1 MSTRLESLDLAK
13 EMAGV
18 YHIFILI
25 DTNPGEDMKVEE
37 RLLKIDEIVEV
48 HYVSGQ
54 YDILAVADI
63 NLRGKAIFSTVQEL
77 SQDLIQKIR
86 MIPGVRDTNSMVPF
100 RSLVKKHE
108 GRE

>member
-1 MSTRLESLDLAK
+1 MAR
-13 EMAGV
+13 EMIGL

-25 DTNPGEDMKVEE
+25 DTDPGKDMKVEE
-37 RLLKIDEIVEV
+37 GLLKLNEIVEL
-48 HYVSGQ
+48 HFVSGQ
-54 YDILAVADI
+54 YDILALADI

-86 MIPGVRDTNSMVPF
+86 KIPGVRDTNTMVPF

-108 GRE
+108 IGE

>member
-1 MSTRLESLDLAK
+1 MAK

-18 YHIFILI
+18 FHIFIFI
-25 DTNPGEDMKVEE
+25 DTDPGKDMKVEE
-37 RLLKIDEIVEV
+37 RLLKLDEIVEV
-48 HYVSGQ
+48 HFVSGQ

-63 NLRGKAIFSTVQEL
+63 NLRGKAIFSTVREL

-86 MIPGVRDTNSMVPF
+86 NIPGVRDTNSMVPF

-108 GRE
+108 KSE

>member
-1 MSTRLESLDLAK
+1 MAK

-18 YHIFILI
+18 YHIFIFI
-25 DTNPGEDMKVEE
+25 DTDPGKDVKVEE
-37 RLLKIDEIVEV
+37 RLLKIEEIIEV

-54 YDILAVADI
+54 YDILALADI

-86 MIPGVRDTNSMVPF
+86 KIPGVRDTNSMVPF

-108 GRE
+108 IRE

>member
-1 MSTRLESLDLAK
+1 MAK

-18 YHIFILI
+18 YHIFIFI
-25 DTNPGEDMKVEE
+25 DTDPGKDMKVEE
-37 RLLKIDEIVEV
+37 QLLKLDEIVEV
-48 HYVSGQ
+48 HFVSGQ
-54 YDILAVADI
+54 YDILALADI

-86 MIPGVRDTNSMVPF
+86 NIPGVRDTNSMVPF

-108 GRE
+108 IRE

>member
-1 MSTRLESLDLAK
+1 MAK

-18 YHIFILI
+18 YHVFIFI
-25 DTNPGEDMKVEE
+25 DTDPGKDMKVEE
-37 RLLKIDEIVEV
+37 QLLKLEEIVEV

-54 YDILAVADI
+54 YDILALADI

-86 MIPGVRDTNSMVPF
+86 KIPGVRDTNSMVPV

-108 GRE
+108 IRE

>member
-1 MSTRLESLDLAK
+1 MAK

-18 YHIFILI
+18 FHIFIFI
-25 DTNPGEDMKVEE
+25 DTDPGKDMKVEE
-37 RLLKIDEIVEV
+37 RLFKLNEIIEV
-48 HYVSGQ
+48 HFVSGQ

-63 NLRGKAIFSTVQEL
+63 NLRGKAIFSTVREL

-86 MIPGVRDTNSMVPF
+86 NIPGVRDTNSMVPF

-108 GRE
+108 KSE

>member
-1 MSTRLESLDLAK
+1 MAK

-25 DTNPGEDMKVEE
+25 ATDPGKDMKVEG
-37 RLLKIDEIVEV
+37 RLLKLDEIVEV
-48 HYVSGQ
+48 HFVSGQ

-63 NLRGKAIFSTVQEL
+63 SLRGKAIFTTVQEL

-86 MIPGVRDTNSMVPF
+86 KIPGVRDTNSMVPF
-100 RSLVKKHE
+100 LSLVKEHE
-108 GRE
+108 KGE